1 MQLFEIFLIAIAL
14 SMDAFAISI
23 CKGLKMTTLSFKQT
37 TLIALFFGG
46 FQAIMPFI
54 GWAAGKSFE
63 KILIQYDHWVAF
75 GLLAFIGIKMIRDS
89 FDCDDDTSS
98 DFDIK
103 ELFILSVATSI
114 GALAVGV
121 TFSLDNSI
129 KILPSV
135 AIIGITTFLIT
146 AIGVFIGHKFGSRY
160 KNKAE
165 LAGGIILVI
174 IGLKILIEDLF

>member
-114 GALAVGV
+114 
-121 TFSLDNSI
+121 
-129 KILPSV
+129 
-135 AIIGITTFLIT
+135 
-146 AIGVFIGHKFGSRY
+146 
-160 KNKAE
+160 
-165 LAGGIILVI
+165 
-174 IGLKILIEDLF
+174 